1 MELGTMNIA
10 AIRIQGELGEWV
22 DMQKGVWQ
30 GCILSLDLF
39 KLYCGEALTK
49 ISTCEGAYQERTNYN
64 NLRCAN
70 DKALVADSE
79 ESFRDC

>member
-1 MELGTMNIA
+1 MELGSMTKA

-22 DMQKGVWQ
+22 GMQKGVWRLHFIIRFVQ
-30 GCILSLDLF
+30 TF
-39 KLYCGEALTK
+39 VEKLTK

-64 NLRCAN
+64 NFRSAN